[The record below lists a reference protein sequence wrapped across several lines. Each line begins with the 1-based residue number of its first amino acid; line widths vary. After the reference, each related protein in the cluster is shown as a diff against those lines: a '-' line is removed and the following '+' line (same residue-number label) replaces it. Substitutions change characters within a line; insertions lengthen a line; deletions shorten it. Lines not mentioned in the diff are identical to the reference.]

1 MKGTIMKRT
10 VTMCVLA
17 SVLIALSAGCEE
29 ASIEG
34 TRTGWLEND
43 ISGTRGQMEVELSAT
58 PRLYL
63 EAWPDG
69 QEELKSATRPKR
81 IVPVTEW
88 GIHEVYVLDGGPNSD
103 VATFQVL
110 LENDHTCYPLLTIVD
125 VQRTYYSQA
134 TVEVG
139 GASPSDN
146 ELGTLRI
153 VIPREDGTPLSYRF
167 NQNADGSVTLSLRQV
182 SAL

>member
-1 MKGTIMKRT
+1 MTRT

-17 SVLIALSAGCEE
+17 SVWIALLAGCEE
-29 ASIEG
+29 TSIEG
-34 TRTGWLEND
+34 TRTAWLEND

-69 QEELKSATRPKR
+69 QEELKFATRPKR

-88 GIHEVYVLDGGPNSD
+88 GIYEVYILDGGPNSD
-103 VATFQVL
+103 VATFQVV
-110 LENDHTCYPLLTIVD
+110 LEDERSCYPLLTVVD

-134 TVEVG
+134 KVDVV
-139 GASPSDN
+139 SDIMRD
-146 ELGTLRI
+146 GDVLRI
-153 VIPREDGTPLSYRF
+153 DLPLEDGTTRTYFFKQDEEGNVNRTVE
-167 NQNADGSVTLSLRQV
+167 SVP
-182 SAL
+182 AL